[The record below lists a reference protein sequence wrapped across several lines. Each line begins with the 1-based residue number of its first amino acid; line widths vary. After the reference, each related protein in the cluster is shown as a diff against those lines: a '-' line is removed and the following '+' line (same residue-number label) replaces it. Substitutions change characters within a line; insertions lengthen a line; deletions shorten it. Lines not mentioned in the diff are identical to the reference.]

1 MPIPLEC
8 IGTLG
13 RGSDRPA
20 CSRKFHDNLV
30 PGPGQTRTPTS
41 VYMRSTPR
49 INLAALW
56 NRIHRRTLRCAAAV
70 LLCAAGALAQTS
82 ATQAPK
88 AFSAQSLL
96 TQADQVLAE
105 MSRITG
111 LPVKAPLKKMVL
123 SRPEIRKYL
132 EESLREEYTTEE
144 IHTQEAVLKA
154 FGLVTPEFDLKKFLI
169 AFYTEQAAGAYDPR
183 RKTMFIADWITPEM
197 QRLVLAHEL
206 THALQDQNF
215 DLVKFLHAERS
226 NDDATNAR
234 QAVMEGYATAA
245 MLQQMLGPV
254 NLASIPSLEPLL
266 ANMVNQQMAEFPA
279 FTSAPYFFRLQA
291 LFPYAQ
297 GMGFM
302 YSGLQQGGW
311 KTLNEL
317 FVRPPETTKEIFDPS
332 VYYDS
337 KILPTISLD
346 QPPALE
352 KISGLQ
358 VLTANT
364 FGELGYYSLLG
375 QFISEDEAKAVAT
388 GWLGDR
394 YILYENPAN
403 SQFVLVARTRW
414 TSAETALAFFRD
426 YHTILAKKYPELA
439 PDQRSSTDLFVG
451 TVTHGEVILL
461 RQGAECLWAEGVA
474 AAQTEATLAWL
485 KSL

>member
-1 MPIPLEC
+1 M
-8 IGTLG
+8 
-13 RGSDRPA
+13 
-20 CSRKFHDNLV
+20 
-30 PGPGQTRTPTS
+30 
-41 VYMRSTPR
+41 
-49 INLAALW
+49 AALW
-56 NRIHRRTLRCAAAV
+56 IGICRSALRCAVAV
-70 LLCAAGALAQTS
+70 LFSATGALAQNP
-82 ATQAPK
+82 AAQAPE
-88 AFSAQSLL
+88 ASPAQSLL
-96 TQADQVLAE
+96 TQADEVFAE

-111 LPVKAPLKKMVL
+111 LPIKAPLKKLVL

-132 EESLREEYTTEE
+132 EESLHDEYTPKE

-154 FGLVTPEFDLKKFLI
+154 FGLVTPEFDLEKFLI

-183 RKTMFIADWITPEM
+183 RKTMFIADWITPET

-245 MLQQMLGPV
+245 MLQRMLGPV
-254 NLASIPSLEPLL
+254 SLTSIPSLEPLL
-266 ANMVNQQMAEFPA
+266 ASMVNQQMAEFPA

-302 YSGLQQGGW
+302 YTGLQRGGW

-332 VYYDS
+332 LYYDG
-337 KILPTISLD
+337 KPLPAISLGR
-346 QPPALE
+346 PPALE
-352 KISGLQ
+352 RVSGLQ
-358 VLTANT
+358 LVTENT

-375 QFISEDEAKAVAT
+375 QFISEQEAKTVAT

-394 YILYENPAN
+394 YILYEGSPTG
-403 SQFVLVARTRW
+403 QFALVARTRW
-414 TSAETALAFFRD
+414 ASPETALAFFRD
-426 YHTILAKKYPELA
+426 YHTILSKKYPELTS
-439 PDQRSSTDLFVG
+439 DKRSTTDLFLG
-451 TVTHGEVILL
+451 TAANGQVILL
-461 RQGAECLWAEGVA
+461 RQGKECLWAEGVPSEIG
-474 AAQTEATLAWL
+474 EAMLNWL
-485 KSL
+485 RSL